1 MATVAS
7 TLSIGQTATVRTLVF
22 LSETL
27 NSAVLCC
34 MNKSP
39 VMNFR
44 CVIIIITLCL
54 AVSAGLCSRWKH
66 CVQMCY
72 RLTGNMASHDLS
84 RHHHPFHTGG
94 VFVCVGVY
102 LCARVCVGEL
112 CPRTSHCNQ
121 RSSVKPVNL
130 ISNSNHYK
138 PHVCHRLK

>member
-1 MATVAS
+1 MPLQMDTSDCRIVSGGYCCIYFINRANRDSAHTS
-7 TLSIGQTATVRTLVF
+7 F

-66 CVQMCY
+66 CV
-72 RLTGNMASHDLS
+72 
-84 RHHHPFHTGG
+84 
-94 VFVCVGVY
+94 
-102 LCARVCVGEL
+102 
-112 CPRTSHCNQ
+112 
-121 RSSVKPVNL
+121 
-130 ISNSNHYK
+130 
-138 PHVCHRLK
+138 